1 LGTDFFGRDE
11 NVDPLELGLNGI
23 FLGLN
28 KIDFLGLFGLKWDVS
43 FCEKNGLQIVIRI
56 DVRMERISRMRYGFF
71 LFFTQNKAL
80 GLKKNPYESVKS
92 VKSVHLFVS
101 QPNPIGSKKLNFTL
115 LRQPLWKKLSSKMPR
130 KQ

>member
-11 NVDPLELGLNGI
+11 NVEPLELGLNGI

-71 LFFTQNKAL
+71 FIFCSKPSI
-80 GLKKNPYESVKS
+80 GVKKKS
-92 VKSVHLFVS
+92 VPH
-101 QPNPIGSKKLNFTL
+101 P
-115 LRQPLWKKLSSKMPR
+115 
-130 KQ
+130 